1 MLFAIRYF
9 RYFRYFD
16 GGNAFIDIV
25 SLNKTHSQE

>member
-1 MLFAIRYF
+1 MLFAI